1 MLLGLLESVRLGLL
15 DTVILLAYLAIVAF
29 IGFRVARREKKTTEE
44 YFLAGFNI
52 PWYAIGLSMVASSIS
67 TEQFIGEVGYAYT
80 YGLAVANWEWLNFVA
95 LSVLIWIFIPFY
107 IRGKVTTMPEF
118 LQRRYGPVP
127 RAIFAWLTVISYM
140 IVNLPLVLYGG
151 GVALNYIFNTPIFWS
166 AVLLAVLTGAY
177 TVYGGLASVVWTD
190 VFQCVLLLLGGLL
203 IFFVGLHH
211 VGWDAIRS
219 TGDRAHLILPADHPT
234 LPWTAILAI
243 AISTNTWYFCTNQYI
258 NQRCLAARDE
268 WHAKIGIV
276 FCGFLGALLGLSV
289 AVPGLIAHAINPGL
303 KDPNQ
308 AYPFLVTALLPTA
321 LQGIIL
327 AALVSAIMSTIS
339 ALVNSTA
346 TVFTIDIFHQV
357 YRREISQARLITVG
371 RWCGVV
377 TLIIGIACVP
387 IVGMWQHIFAY
398 CQEIWVLLAGPTVAV
413 FVVGVF
419 WPRATNTAATV
430 TLATSFPLVTVPY
443 LQKFYPF
450 LPKAIENIYVFGLL
464 VLGGSV
470 VLMIVVSL
478 LTPPP
483 PPEKAYGLLWR
494 PSMLR
499 LPATIAKRP
508 WYKSV
513 VLWWALFIVMFVAL
527 YVWLW

>member
-1 MLLGLLESVRLGLL
+1 MLSGLLDSVRLGLL
-15 DTVILLAYLAIVAF
+15 DCIILVAYLVIVAA
-29 IGFRVARREKKTTEE
+29 IGFYVARREKKTTED
-44 YFLAGFNI
+44 YFLAGFNV

-118 LQRRYGPVP
+118 LERRYGPAP

-140 IVNLPLVLYGG
+140 VVNLPLVLYGG
-151 GVALNYIFNTPIFWS
+151 GLALNYIFGTPIFTA

-177 TVYGGLASVVWTD
+177 TIYGGLASVVWTD
-190 VFQCVLLLLGGLL
+190 VFQCVLLLIGGLL
-203 IFFVGLHH
+203 IFFLGLYH
-211 VGWDAIRS
+211 VGWDAIRD
-219 TGDRAHLILPADHPT
+219 TGDRAHLILPASHPE

-243 AISTNTWYFCTNQYI
+243 AVSTNIWYFCTNQYI

-268 WHAKIGIV
+268 WHAKMGII
-276 FCGFLGALLGLSV
+276 FCGFLGVLLGLSV
-289 AVPGLIAHAINPGL
+289 AIPGLIAHAIDPHL

-308 AYPFLVTALLPTA
+308 AYPFLVTTLLPPA
-321 LQGIIL
+321 LRGIIL

-346 TVFTIDIFHQV
+346 TVFTIDIFHQL
-357 YRREISQARLITVG
+357 YPREISQARLITVG

-377 TLIIGIACVP
+377 TLTVGTLCVHV
-387 IVGMWQHIFAY
+387 VGEWEHIFKY
-398 CQEIWVLLAGPTVAV
+398 CQDIWVLLAGPTVAV

-419 WPRATNTAATV
+419 WPRATSTAAIV
-430 TLATSFPLVTVPY
+430 TLSTAFPLMALVY
-443 LQKFYPF
+443 LEKAYEF
-450 LPKAIENIYVFGLL
+450 LPAPISNLF
-464 VLGGSV
+464 VLGLYVLPASI
-470 VLMIVVSL
+470 VLMIIVSL
-478 LTPPP
+478 LTAPPP
-483 PPEKAYGLLWR
+483 AEKAYGLLWR

-499 LPATIAKRP
+499 LPATVMKRP
-508 WYKSV
+508 WYKGI
-513 VLWWALFIVMFVAL
+513 VLWWALFIGMFIAI
-527 YVWLW
+527 YAWLW